1 MIQVIA
7 VEPLE
12 SNVLSGGKPGP
23 HKIQGIGA
31 GFIPGVLN
39 TSVIDEVIE
48 VSSQESIDMA
58 MRITREEVC
67 SPVTRAVFS
76 YSDTLINMGLS
87 ICGSWNLP
95 GRHEM

>member
-1 MIQVIA
+1 MHGLVVSFHVTTARRVCNVWNAAWALLFVQVIA
-7 VEPLE
+7 VEPKE

-48 VSSQESIDMA
+48 VSSEESIDMA
-58 MRITREEVC
+58 MRITREEV
-67 SPVTRAVFS
+67 
-76 YSDTLINMGLS
+76 
-87 ICGSWNLP
+87 
-95 GRHEM
+95 